1 MIKILVTGSNGFIGQ
16 HICTYYLD
24 KQYEVYGIDIADK
37 SQILLTGYKQ
47 SNLIIDDNRE
57 FLQSINPDIIFH
69 CAGNAN
75 VKKSLEDPK
84 FDFVNNVNVLYK
96 TLSDINSS
104 GINSTFIFLSSAAVY
119 GNPKILPVQET
130 HEIKPISPYGL
141 HKSICENICL
151 YYSNIS
157 KIKIKIARIFSAYG
171 AGLRKQILWDIHEKY
186 LQDERI
192 TLFGNGKESR
202 DFIYIDD
209 LVVAL
214 DKIARVSSED
224 KIFNVACGQEIKI
237 SQLAEIYAEQL
248 SLSPTSIMFNG
259 QIREGDPRNWV
270 ADIMKL
276 KALNF
281 VPRINIDQGVSKYVH
296 WVKGANH
303 A

>member
-16 HICTYYLD
+16 HICNYYLEQ
-24 KQYEVYGIDIADK
+24 KYKVYGIDIAEK
-37 SQILLTGYKQ
+37 SRILLTDYKQ
-47 SNLIIDDNRE
+47 SNLIVDDNQK
-57 FLQSINPDIIFH
+57 FFQAINPDIIIH

-75 VKKSLEDPK
+75 VKKSLEDPQ

-96 TLSDINSS
+96 TLADINRS

-119 GNPKILPVQET
+119 GNPKVLPIKEE

-171 AGLRKQILWDIHEKY
+171 VGLRKQILWDIYGKY
-186 LQDERI
+186 LENEKI
-192 TLFGNGKESR
+192 ALFGNGEESR

-237 SQLAEIYAEQL
+237 SRLAEIYAEQL
-248 SLSPTSIMFNG
+248 SLHTTSIMFNG

-281 VPRINIDQGVSKYVH
+281 VPRIDIDKGVSKYVH